1 MNLKSFI
8 GAAGALGMAFALFP
22 AATQAQGP
30 LYDKVIV
37 NLPYT
42 VTVGDHT
49 LQPGPY
55 VIRQENSPGAD
66 KRRLLIYSDDG
77 HKYETSAVTIAT
89 LDNHTAANT
98 TVVLHHFGPDYYFDR
113 IWVQGRDYGYE
124 FPLPASV
131 KARERERMAPLTVA
145 ATYEAVPAPVETAQ
159 APPPAPPEEA
169 PAPAPPP
176 EQPAPAPAP
185 EVAQAPPP
193 PQMPVTSA
201 NWLMM
206 LLGGGTLSGLGLA
219 VRRRK

>member
-1 MNLKSFI
+1 
-8 GAAGALGMAFALFP
+8 
-22 AATQAQGP
+22 
-30 LYDKVIV
+30 
-37 NLPYT
+37 
-42 VTVGDHT
+42 
-49 LQPGPY
+49 
-55 VIRQENSPGAD
+55 
-66 KRRLLIYSDDG
+66 
-77 HKYETSAVTIAT
+77 VTIAT
-89 LDNHTAANT
+89 LDNRTAADT

-131 KARERERMAPLTVA
+131 KAREKERMAPLTVA